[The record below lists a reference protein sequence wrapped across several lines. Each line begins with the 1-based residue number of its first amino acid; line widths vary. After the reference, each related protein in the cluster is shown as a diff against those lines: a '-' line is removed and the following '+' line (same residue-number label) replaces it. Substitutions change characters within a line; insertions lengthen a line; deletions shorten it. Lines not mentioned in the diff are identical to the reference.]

1 MAERLHGTSP
11 DRYGAPL
18 IDHVRR
24 VAAAVPREAQTV
36 AWLHEVLESAAVS
49 ERQLRALGVTGDEI
63 AAIKLLTRDVDSDQV
78 AYNEHIERIASA
90 AGIPGFSLGSS
101 SARTCETGS
110 RTRCRA
116 PHRAQRAPRTSKRS
130 HA

>member
-1 MAERLHGTSP
+1 M
-11 DRYGAPL
+11 
-18 IDHVRR
+18 
-24 VAAAVPREAQTV
+24 

-90 AGIPGFSLGSS
+90 AGIPGLLARVVKRADLRDRLTHQVPGAAPSPARPPYLEALARLTGRTEVRSRRRLGW
-101 SARTCETGS
+101 
-110 RTRCRA
+110 
-116 PHRAQRAPRTSKRS
+116 RAQLMKWVADDR
-130 HA
+130 H